1 MLKIHN
7 ISFQGKPDNYTKI
20 DNFLSRSAQP
30 QKDDFKWLREQ
41 GVTDVINFRTMKKPG
56 LDFSEEDV
64 VESLG
69 MKYHNIPTVSAKPE
83 EKGIFAFLSLLK
95 NIKQKNGKAHIH
107 CKAGAD
113 RTGMYSFVYKSLKG
127 IGTQKENVAE
137 WIQRGH
143 NTKRY
148 PNMIVWTENFLKKIA
163 KK

>member
-1 MLKIHN
+1 MLRIYN

-20 DNFLSRSAQP
+20 DDFISRSAQP
-30 QKDDFKWLREQ
+30 QKEDFKWLKEQ
-41 GVTDVINFRTMKKPG
+41 GVTDVINFRTMTVSG
-56 LDFSEEDV
+56 LDFSEKEV

-69 MKYHNIPTVSAKPE
+69 MQYHNIPTISAKPE
-83 EKGIFAFLSLLK
+83 ENGIFKFLNLLK
-95 NIKQKNGKAHIH
+95 NIFQNNGKVHIH

-127 IGTQKENVAE
+127 IGTQKENEAE

-143 NTKRY
+143 NPKRY
-148 PNMIVWTENFLKKIA
+148 PNMISWTENFLKKFA

>member
-1 MLKIHN
+1 MKVIPVT
-7 ISFQGKPDNYTKI
+7 FKAKPDNYARI

-30 QKDDFKWLREQ
+30 QKEDFKWLKKQ
-41 GVTDVINFRTMKKPG
+41 GVTDVINFRTMTNPG
-56 LDFSEEDV
+56 LDFSEKDV

-69 MKYHNIPTVSAKPE
+69 MRYHNIPTVSANPKE
-83 EKGIFAFLSLLK
+83 NGIFAFLDLIK
-95 NIKQKNGKAHIH
+95 NIAKDNGKAHIH

-127 IGTQKENVAE
+127 IGTREENEKE

-143 NTKRY
+143 DTKRY
-148 PNMIVWTENFLKKIA
+148 PNMINWTKDFLKKLT

>member
-1 MLKIHN
+1 M
-7 ISFQGKPDNYTKI
+7 PENYMKI

-30 QKDDFKWLREQ
+30 KKDDFKWLKEQ
-41 GVTDVINFRTMKKPG
+41 GVTDVINFRTMKVPG
-56 LDFSEEDV
+56 LDFSEKDV

-69 MKYHNIPTVSAKPE
+69 MKYHSIPTISAKPQE
-83 EKGIFAFLSLLK
+83 NSIFTFLNLIK
-95 NIKQKNGKAHIH
+95 NIFRNNGKVHIH

-127 IGTQKENVAE
+127 IGTQKENEAE

-148 PNMIVWTENFLKKIA
+148 PNMISWTENFLKKLT